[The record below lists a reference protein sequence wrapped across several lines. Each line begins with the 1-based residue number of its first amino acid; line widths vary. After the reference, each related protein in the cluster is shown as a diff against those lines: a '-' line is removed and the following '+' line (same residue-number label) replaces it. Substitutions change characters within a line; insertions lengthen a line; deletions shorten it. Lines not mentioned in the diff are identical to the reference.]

1 MSEKNGSLFVLHSRG
16 YSVIMRRRNKIACTG
31 VTVMI
36 QDIFPRKFHNE
47 YHPEITPKA
56 GDQVI
61 HIRKQ
66 EILLSDD
73 PKCPFP
79 LYEMVQGAEQM
90 VYIFSIDE
98 MHYFMV
104 LDDEVKVEGNFSYH
118 NVRQVRND
126 GVLEG
131 YQVFAA
137 FTALHLADWY
147 RASRYCGV
155 CGQKTAPDEKERAMK
170 CTCCGHI
177 IYPRINPAV
186 IVGVTNGDKLLLT
199 YYARNRGVQKIPAL
213 IAGFTEIGETFEECV
228 AREVMEEVGLK
239 VKNIRYYKSQPWGL
253 ADDILAGYY
262 CDVDG
267 DDTIHVD
274 EDELRMAEWVKKED
288 IQGQPYSGSMT
299 HEMMVYFKDHEV

>member
-1 MSEKNGSLFVLHSRG
+1 
-16 YSVIMRRRNKIACTG
+16 
-31 VTVMI
+31 MI

-79 LYEMVQGAEQM
+79 LYEMVQGAEQI

-104 LDDEVKVEGNFSYH
+104 LDDEVKVEGKFSYH

-126 GVLEG
+126 GILEG

-213 IAGFTEIGETFEECV
+213 IAGFTEIGETFEQTV
-228 AREVMEEVGLK
+228 AREVMEEAGIH
-239 VKNIRYYKSQPWGL
+239 VKNIRYVTSQPWGFASDL
-253 ADDILAGYY
+253 LLGFVCDLDGSPEIHRDD
-262 CDVDG
+262 
-267 DDTIHVD
+267 
-274 EDELRMAEWVKKED
+274 EELSYAEWVPRESIFEED
-288 IQGQPYSGSMT
+288 DQVSLTRHLIAA
-299 HEMMVYFKDHEV
+299 FKRGDL